1 MTTIVVVD
9 DEYLITDFLS
19 FFLRE
24 AGYSVHVARDGKAGL
39 DVIATVAPDL
49 IITDFMMP
57 AMSGLELALA
67 LKADEALAHIPII
80 LASAAQGATARQ
92 HSQLFAAV
100 LDKPYPPPLLL
111 DTIASALED
120 PSNREMD
127 E

>member
-49 IITDFMMP
+49 IITDF
-57 AMSGLELALA
+57 AVIACDKSDGGLVLVELAPNVTMEELNA
-67 LKADEALAHIPII
+67 KTG
-80 LASAAQGATARQ
+80 AAIDTTAFSR
-92 HSQLFAAV
+92 AA
-100 LDKPYPPPLLL
+100 
-111 DTIASALED
+111 
-120 PSNREMD
+120 
-127 E
+127 